1 MSKPSPCP
9 TAQRRNV
16 ALTDTRE
23 VDIAS
28 PAFVTAE
35 ILILKGTETP
45 SERTTNPRLAL
56 KSLSFFPDVTREC
69 YHSVQGIGSCLVHR
83 EII

>member
-23 VDIAS
+23 VDIAN
-28 PAFVTAE
+28 PAFVTTE
-35 ILILKGTETP
+35 IDNATEPAGVVALLIIE
-45 SERTTNPRLAL
+45 A
-56 KSLSFFPDVTREC
+56 SLD
-69 YHSVQGIGSCLVHR
+69 Q
-83 EII
+83 

>member
-16 ALTDTRE
+16 ALTDTCE
-23 VDIAS
+23 VDIAN

-35 ILILKGTETP
+35 IDNATEPAGVVALLIIE
-45 SERTTNPRLAL
+45 A
-56 KSLSFFPDVTREC
+56 SLD
-69 YHSVQGIGSCLVHR
+69 Q
-83 EII
+83 